1 MPNANS
7 ITVVGHLTRNPELRF
22 TPKGVPITSF
32 GIAVNEKRGEN
43 QEAHFFDVT
52 CWYDVAEEVAGQLQK
67 GDCAVVVGKLRFE
80 SWDDKE
86 TGKKRSRVSINASVV
101 GIALW
106 RAKEGETTRQRQTA
120 PESATGQ
127 PARPAGGAV
136 ESDDV
141 PF

>member
-7 ITVVGHLTRNPELRF
+7 ITIVGHLTRQPELRF

-67 GDCAVVVGKLRFE
+67 GDCAVVVGKLRYE
-80 SWDDKE
+80 TWDDKAS
-86 TGKKRSRVSINASVV
+86 GQKRSKVSINASVV

-106 RAKEGETTRQRQTA
+106 RPKEGERAPAARTGSNTTPAASQT
-120 PESATGQ
+120 
-127 PARPAGGAV
+127 